1 MPISIYY
8 NHQFAVWHAGVN
20 STKMNLS
27 VFSFC
32 LACSGCPVPPPLPAV
47 SIQMILINLGGGW
60 FGLVCLKCFSSAPNR
75 PKGGRE
81 GEREREEGKKEKER
95 RRRSAVEIVIDV
107 VVVAS
112 LSLSLL
118 WKHTFPSIWS
128 HNCNFGATTKPPA
141 LTKEVQALPLSVT
154 PDRVSDNP
162 ASVTVFLP

>member
-60 FGLVCLKCFSSAPNR
+60 FGLVCLKCFSSAPDQPTNE
-75 PKGGRE
+75 GRE
-81 GEREREEGKKEKER
+81 ERKGTTTTKRSRDRYR
-95 RRRSAVEIVIDV
+95 RRRRGL
-107 VVVAS
+107 S

-141 LTKEVQALPLSVT
+141 PAKKVSYRPPNMHIIKKENYLPQKV
-154 PDRVSDNP
+154 
-162 ASVTVFLP
+162 LPMN